1 MSKNPRTRFPATN
14 GVAPSLAQPGLRASS
29 SHDWAAIV
37 DRIQAGEE
45 AGILELYQVLNRGMR
60 YCLARQLGHQDLEDR
75 LHETFLI
82 VVAAIREKKVREPQ
96 RIMGFVR
103 TVVQRQIAGYI
114 EQVVRHRRTEGE
126 LAPGLDIADPRHSP
140 EQVAMISQRA
150 EFMAFVLTQMP
161 PKQREILQ
169 RFYLREQTPEQI
181 CQEMSLTET
190 QFRLAKSRAKA
201 AFGVIA
207 QFALRRRSAS
217 WHKAPA
223 STELTECPA

>member
-29 SHDWAAIV
+29 SHDWPAIV
-37 DRIQAGEE
+37 DRIQAGQE

-75 LHETFLI
+75 LHDTFLI
-82 VVAAIREKKVREPQ
+82 VVSAIRAGNIREPQ

-114 EQVVRHRRTEGE
+114 EQVVRYRRTEGE

-150 EFMAFVLTQMP
+150 EFMAFVLAQMP

-169 RFYLREQTPEQI
+169 RYYLREESAERI
-181 CQEMSLTET
+181 CLDMSLTET
-190 QFRLAKSRAKA
+190 QFRLAKSRAKSA
-201 AFGVIA
+201 LSLRAQVIL
-207 QFALRRRSAS
+207 QQRSAS
-217 WHKAPA
+217 AVKIPA
-223 STELTECPA
+223 